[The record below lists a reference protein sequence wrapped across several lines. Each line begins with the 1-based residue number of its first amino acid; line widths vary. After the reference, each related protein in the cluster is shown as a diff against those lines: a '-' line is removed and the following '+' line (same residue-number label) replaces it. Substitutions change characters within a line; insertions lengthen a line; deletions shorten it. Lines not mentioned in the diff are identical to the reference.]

1 MSDHPVSPPEVS
13 RGKGAEAA
21 GPAESRSSITAFSDA
36 YDRGSAVTDQLSLTR
51 GVMPEAEINARSFLG
66 AGLLPSPG
74 DQGITGQ
81 SAQGNTAEFNY
92 DPEARPDK
100 LLRATR
106 SREGGV
112 EILDQKYR
120 GRADHLDQ
128 ERFTA
133 DTHSR
138 RIERVYE
145 RGQRADGLNSET
157 IYRDGKT
164 EGFERIYEPG
174 KDKQGLLQHTFKK
187 GEGKSEELRRFD
199 PEKNN
204 QKVET
209 ETRISEGDR
218 TTLARTF
225 GKGRSDGLTSLT
237 YTSDNG
243 QTTVRRGYADGAT
256 ELAVKHQDGSID
268 KTRAEHDGRT
278 SKTRIEADGTSRQ
291 TETYDR
297 SGKLLSIEGQDGRGK
312 YTAAR
317 VQDSVSGTISQ
328 RTYGDGTVATVYSK
342 DQPGPGGASMIIQ
355 EKGKVPVSLDAQ
367 GKPIEGAGDGTGKP
381 LAVATVFGENG
392 TVRRTFS
399 DGSSSESNLRDYTAR
414 SSGAELARH
423 TGDLARFASV
433 DGLIKAA
440 ASTASGAADG
450 GNSPAGEALVKL
462 AGDPSHSEA
471 VRLSATGRLGS
482 GNPAERQ
489 IAADMLVRTGL
500 GQGSDSA
507 AAIIR
512 NPSTEMAA
520 ALGRMPADQVEP
532 HRSTIV
538 EGLNKAATSELR
550 GGFSADHRNAAIAV
564 VATAGGAEALKAAG
578 LEVKEQG
585 DLTTV
590 KSKDGSTLTF
600 ASEKGR
606 LRLTSIESPAE
617 GGIDSETEKKN
628 FDASTGKITS
638 VDRSDRY
645 GRYNEI
651 RFRETE
657 HGTVRQRSYDETG
670 LVRTMFGDQ
679 QIFQQKGKAAE
690 TIDAQGRKS
699 AAPDSNPIAV
709 ATSFEEPGKVKSV
722 FSDGGNKVEPLHDFV
737 ERSQPRDLAR
747 LNQRFENLAA
757 KGPDESRQG
766 SIDALVKIASSGDS
780 GAASAIESLGRL
792 SAEPALTDAIV
803 KSILASTNGGR
814 APARG
819 SDSDQ
824 ASPPSSSD
832 RAVMLLSATTGR
844 AGLEKAGM
852 QVDEQGSAAT
862 TADGWKYNL
871 EKTDRGGLRPASVE
885 KSDGSTRVEF
895 SYARDGGFTGSVE
908 SRRDVAETPGQKHE
922 NIKLPPLQKGWG
934 PYQALEQLR
943 NEGKINMSNA
953 EMKVE
958 AERIRDREFKKL
970 GRDYFKVGE
979 SFDLYAAGEKQ
990 ETPEGRGKELSIH
1003 RGADGNVERMV
1014 RGHGSSVSISYE
1026 NGKPSKVSDGVGPDL
1041 VSADGGKTWQFRR
1054 PETSEKD
1061 ARRDATKDPPPY
1073 KAQLK
1078 IDTEKGTVSLEGDDR
1093 SRLEVGADGSRKFV
1107 GADGKETYIFR
1118 PAVEAPDAPERE
1130 RRPADRTSGRYAPG
1144 AIDRSRF
1151 DGELS
1156 DPAVLRAFA
1165 GRMKTEVG
1173 SQGADAQLAWAETVM
1188 NRAVSRNQTLMQ
1200 ALTGRYYPTHSPG
1213 SSNRPDLIA
1222 AIKKAWLEGTDI
1234 TSGSTGNASGSVGF
1248 GRRGKE
1254 VIRINGEK
1262 FGYEEVDLGRGWM
1275 EKYRKLKVPAANSA
1289 EPTGSVKLKGGHRPV
1304 VVLDSGHGGHDSG
1317 ATVSGVKEKDITHDM
1332 SSRVAKHLRRMG
1344 IAVERTN
1351 PTGDFQSLDERS
1363 RRANR
1368 DLGGPYG
1375 RNSEAGCQA
1384 DAFVSIHAN
1393 SDGSRRGNGD
1403 ARGVETY
1410 YYRPKAQD
1418 GSADLAKS
1426 VHESVV
1432 RGGEIDVRDRGVR
1445 DNKAF
1450 SVIRNT
1456 QAPAILLE
1464 TGYLTNARE
1473 RANLASPEYRE
1484 RMAGLI
1490 ARGIARYL
1498 DGRAPR
1504 CERPLDPRAST
1515 DSAAENPGQRT
1526 AWERSELPKEDD
1538 RGRPVVEVKA
1548 GESIQK
1554 AMEKAPDGAIIHVG
1568 PGVYRERLEINRD
1581 NITLRGDGRAVI
1593 DLAGMKTS
1601 GAAVRIRDRHN
1612 VRIDGFEIRNVRGSD
1627 TPAGIRVEGAS
1638 RDIVIA
1644 NNNIHHVEDGRNAHG
1659 IAVYGD
1665 SSKPARNISIV
1676 NNDVHHLKLG
1686 RSESVVVNG
1695 NVDGFRITGN
1705 KIHDNDNVG
1714 IDIIGYEGTGKAG
1727 IDRARN
1733 GVVSGNHVYSID
1745 SGKNPSYG
1753 GDRSAAGIYVD
1764 GGSDIVI
1771 EDNLIQNSNYGIEL
1785 ASEHLGKNALRV
1797 QVRRNR
1803 VEGSHLAGISLGGG
1817 SSSNGG
1823 VSDSIIENNDFR
1835 NNKRP
1840 VWRQHH
1846 VGSDVIF
1853 RQNDSTVAPE
1863 RRTEPV
1869 TERDSERDSPAVV
1882 PDPGGNVTRSNAER
1896 TSFYRHQ
1903 DDGVSCSAFS
1913 MAMMVSDHLLGRP
1926 VQYGKEAHSFKV
1938 LAGVTRHGY
1947 RGSLETMARQLRSTG
1962 LEARAYEYGT
1972 FGKQGM
1978 ADLDAELAKGHSAV
1992 ARVRNPHTG
2001 NAHYIY
2007 IAGRTADGKYIVGDP
2022 DRYNRNH
2029 MEPVSA
2035 KHLLSMMSHRN
2046 GFVAGWA
2053 GRDSDAARTPGTFA
2067 YRYGNRGTSLATNR

>member
-1 MSDHPVSPPEVS
+1 MSDHPVQPPEVS

-21 GPAESRSSITAFSDA
+21 GSAEERSSNTAHSDA
-36 YDRGSAVTDQLSLTR
+36 YKRDTHQAGDTGPHSSVTDQLRLTR

-81 SAQGNTAEFNY
+81 SAQGSTAEFNY

-112 EILDQKYR
+112 EILDQQYR
-120 GRADHLDQ
+120 GRADHLDH
-128 ERFTA
+128 ERFKA
-133 DTHSR
+133 DTNSR

-164 EGFERIYEPG
+164 EGFERVYEPG
-174 KDKQGLLQHTFKK
+174 KDRQGLLQHTFKK
-187 GEGKSEELRRFD
+187 GEGRSEEIRRFD
-199 PEKNN
+199 PDKNN

-225 GKGRSDGLTSLT
+225 GNGRSDGLTSFT
-237 YTSDNG
+237 YTSENG
-243 QTTVRRGYADGAT
+243 ERTVKRGYADGAT
-256 ELAVKHQDGSID
+256 ESAVKHKDGSID
-268 KTRAEHDGRT
+268 KTRTEQDGQTR
-278 SKTRIEADGTSRQ
+278 KTHIEADGTSRE
-291 TETYDR
+291 TETYDK
-297 SGKLLSIEGQDGRGK
+297 SGKLLSVEGQDGRGK
-312 YTAAR
+312 YTATR
-317 VQDSVSGTISQ
+317 VEDSVSGTISQ
-328 RTYGDGTVATVYSK
+328 RTYGDGTVATVYPL
-342 DQPGPGGASMIIQ
+342 DRLGPGGTSMIIQ
-355 EKGKVPVSLDAQ
+355 EKGKAPVSFDAQ
-367 GKPIEGAGDGTGKP
+367 GKPIEGAGDGSGKP
-381 LAVATVFGENG
+381 LAVATAFGENG
-392 TVRRTFS
+392 MVKRTFS
-399 DGSSSESNLRDYTAR
+399 DGSSSESNLKDYTAR

-423 TGDLARFASV
+423 TGDLARLASV

-440 ASTASGAADG
+440 ASNGATDG
-450 GNSPAGEALVKL
+450 GNNQAGEALVKL

-482 GNPAERQ
+482 RNPAERQ
-489 IAADMLVRTGL
+489 VAADMLVRTGL
-500 GQGSDSA
+500 GQTSDSA
-507 AAIIR
+507 AGIIR

-520 ALGRMPADQVEP
+520 ALGRMPAEQLDN
-532 HRSTIV
+532 HRTAIV
-538 EGLNKAATSELR
+538 EGLNKAATSER
-550 GGFSADHRNAAIAV
+550 YGGFSADHRNAAIAV
-564 VATAGGAEALKAAG
+564 VATAGGAEALRAAG

-606 LRLTSIESPAE
+606 LQLKSIESPTE

-638 VDRSDRY
+638 IDRSDKY
-645 GRYNEI
+645 GKYIENQ
-651 RFRETE
+651 FRETE
-657 HGTVRQRSYDETG
+657 HGTVRQRTYDETG
-670 LVRTMFGDQ
+670 LVRTIFGDQ
-679 QIFQQKGKAAE
+679 QILQQKGKPAE

-699 AAPDSNPIAV
+699 TAPDSNPIAV
-709 ATSFEEPGKVKSV
+709 GTSFEEPGTVKSI
-722 FSDGGNKVEPLHDFV
+722 FSDGGNRVESLNVFV
-737 ERSQPRDLAR
+737 ERSQPRDLAG

-757 KGPDESRQG
+757 KGPEQSRQG

-792 SAEPALTDAIV
+792 SADPALTDAIV

-819 SDSDQ
+819 SDGDQ

-844 AGLEKAGM
+844 AGLERAGM
-852 QVDEQGSAAT
+852 KIDEQGTAAT

-871 EKTDRGGLRPASVE
+871 EKTDKDRLRASSVE

-908 SRRDVAETPGQKHE
+908 RRRDVAETPGQKHK
-922 NIKLPPLQKGWG
+922 NVKLPPLQKGWG

-943 NEGKINMSNA
+943 SEGKINMSNA
-953 EMKVE
+953 EMKIE

-979 SFDLYAAGEKQ
+979 SFDMYAAGEKP
-990 ETPEGRGKELSIH
+990 ETPEGKGRELSVH
-1003 RGADGNVERMV
+1003 RSADGKVERMV
-1014 RGHGSSVSISYE
+1014 RGDGSSVSISYD
-1026 NGKPSKVSDGVGPDL
+1026 NGMPSKVSDGVGPDL
-1041 VSADGGKTWQFRR
+1041 VSADGGKTWQFQR
-1054 PETSEKD
+1054 PEPTEKD
-1061 ARRDATKDPPPY
+1061 AKRDTTKDPPPY

-1078 IDTEKGTVSLEGDDR
+1078 IDTEKGTVSLEGEDR

-1107 GADGKETYIFR
+1107 GADGKETYIFK
-1118 PAVEAPDAPERE
+1118 PAVEVRDAPEGE
-1130 RRPADRTSGRYAPG
+1130 RRPSNRTNGRYAPG

-1151 DGELS
+1151 DSELS
-1156 DPAVLRAFA
+1156 DPAVMRAFA

-1173 SQGADAQLAWAETVM
+1173 SQGSAAQLAWAETVM

-1222 AIKKAWLEGTDI
+1222 AIKKAWLHGTDT

-1275 EKYRKLKVPAANSA
+1275 EKYRQLKVPAA
-1289 EPTGSVKLKGGHRPV
+1289 
-1304 VVLDSGHGGHDSG
+1304 DSS
-1317 ATVSGVKEKDITHDM
+1317 
-1332 SSRVAKHLRRMG
+1332 
-1344 IAVERTN
+1344 
-1351 PTGDFQSLDERS
+1351 
-1363 RRANR
+1363 
-1368 DLGGPYG
+1368 
-1375 RNSEAGCQA
+1375 
-1384 DAFVSIHAN
+1384 
-1393 SDGSRRGNGD
+1393 
-1403 ARGVETY
+1403 
-1410 YYRPKAQD
+1410 
-1418 GSADLAKS
+1418 
-1426 VHESVV
+1426 
-1432 RGGEIDVRDRGVR
+1432 
-1445 DNKAF
+1445 
-1450 SVIRNT
+1450 
-1456 QAPAILLE
+1456 
-1464 TGYLTNARE
+1464 
-1473 RANLASPEYRE
+1473 
-1484 RMAGLI
+1484 
-1490 ARGIARYL
+1490 
-1498 DGRAPR
+1498 
-1504 CERPLDPRAST
+1504 
-1515 DSAAENPGQRT
+1515 ENPGERT
-1526 AWERSELPKEDD
+1526 VRDRSELPKEDD

-1548 GESIQK
+1548 GESIQR
-1554 AMEKAPDGAIIHVG
+1554 AIEKAPDGAIIHVG
-1568 PGVYRERLEINRD
+1568 PGVYREQLEINRD

-1593 DLAGMKTS
+1593 DLAGMKTR
-1601 GAAVRIRDRHN
+1601 GAAVQIRDRHN

-1627 TPAGIRVEGAS
+1627 TPTGIRVEGAS

-1644 NNNIHHVEDGRNAHG
+1644 NNNIHHVEDDRNAHG

-1665 SSKPARNISIV
+1665 GSKPARNISIV
-1676 NNDVHHLKLG
+1676 NNDVHHLRLG
-1686 RSESVVVNG
+1686 QSESVVVNG

-1705 KIHDNDNVG
+1705 KIHDNDNIG
-1714 IDIIGYEGTGKAG
+1714 IDIIGYEGTGRAG

-1733 GVVSGNHVYSID
+1733 GVVSGNHIYNID

-1785 ASEHLGKNALRV
+1785 ASEHQGKSAARV

-1803 VEGSHLAGISLGGG
+1803 VEGGHLAGISLGGG

-1823 VSDSIIENNDFR
+1823 VSDSIIENNDLR

-1846 VGSDVIF
+1846 VGSDVIL
-1853 RQNDSTVAPE
+1853 RHNDSTVPPE
-1863 RRTEPV
+1863 RRTEPGPG
-1869 TERDSERDSPAVV
+1869 RDSERGSERESPGVA
-1882 PDPGGNVTRSNAER
+1882 PDPGGNVSRSNAER
-1896 TSFYRHQ
+1896 SSFYRHQ

-1938 LAGVTRHGY
+1938 LAGVTKHGY
-1947 RGSLETMARQLRSTG
+1947 RGSLETMAGQLRSTG
-1962 LEARAYEYGT
+1962 LEAKAYEYGT
-1972 FGKQGM
+1972 FGKKGM

-2007 IAGRTADGKYIVGDP
+2007 IAGRTADGRYIVGDP

-2053 GRDSDAARTPGTFA
+2053 GRDSDAIRTPGTFA
-2067 YRYGNRGTSLATNR
+2067 YRYSNRGTSLATNR